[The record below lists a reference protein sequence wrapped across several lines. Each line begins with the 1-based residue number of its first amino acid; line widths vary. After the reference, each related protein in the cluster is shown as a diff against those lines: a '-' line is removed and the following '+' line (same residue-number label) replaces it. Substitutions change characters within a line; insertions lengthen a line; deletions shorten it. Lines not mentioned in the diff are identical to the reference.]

1 MQQSSTLPAS
11 KVFAQVR
18 GEVRKLVESEGNAML
33 DSARAEALFVFTVV
47 DVAEGALKDAIEQA
61 EQVKKLTEDAQKAS
75 ALQHSLPSTTTDQY
89 R

>member
-61 EQVKKLTEDAQKAS
+61 EQLAELTEDAQKAS
-75 ALQHSLPSTTTDQY
+75 ALQRSLPSTTTDQY